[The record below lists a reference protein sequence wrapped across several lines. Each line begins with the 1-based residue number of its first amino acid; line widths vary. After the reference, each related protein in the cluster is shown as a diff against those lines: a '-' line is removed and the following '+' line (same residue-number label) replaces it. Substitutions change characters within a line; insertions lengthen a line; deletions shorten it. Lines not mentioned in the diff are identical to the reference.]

1 MTNQNVIIKRMINTD
16 DIFEYSPLFQS
27 FLERSIIFIVPIIDA
42 IAIMINNKSRI
53 VIYTQKL

>member
-1 MTNQNVIIKRMINTD
+1 MINTD